1 MNKYKKLVY
10 ILISIIF
17 VFWIGFRINSIYQ
30 ESKRQVFNIA
40 RKPAIPVN
48 TMVARRETGVLQEPI
63 FVKNNIAFVSGSR
76 VNKFSPGQIINN
88 GKIISV
94 SKNINLDT
102 GMYKIRTSG
111 VQDGGHF
118 AYQKHT
124 GFFVPKYAVRNG
136 KIMVLKNGIA
146 MIKQV
151 EIVNNDAENVLINSG
166 LDNGDII
173 ILSHVE
179 PGTKVQEND

>member
-1 MNKYKKLVY
+1 
-10 ILISIIF
+10 
-17 VFWIGFRINSIYQ
+17 
-30 ESKRQVFNIA
+30 
-40 RKPAIPVN
+40 
-48 TMVARRETGVLQEPI
+48 
-63 FVKNNIAFVSGSR
+63 
-76 VNKFSPGQIINN
+76 
-88 GKIISV
+88 
-94 SKNINLDT
+94 
-102 GMYKIRTSG
+102 MYKIRTSG
-111 VQDGGHF
+111 VQDGGILHIKNIL
-118 AYQKHT
+118 A
-124 GFFVPKYAVRNG
+124 FVPKYAVRNG